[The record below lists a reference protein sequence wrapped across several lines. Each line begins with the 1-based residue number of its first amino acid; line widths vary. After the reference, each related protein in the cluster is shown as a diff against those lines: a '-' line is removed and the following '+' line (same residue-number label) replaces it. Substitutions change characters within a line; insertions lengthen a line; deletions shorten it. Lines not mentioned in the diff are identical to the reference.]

1 MLKKMSNNVQIIS
14 ISHLP
19 QIAAKATTHYFVE
32 KSGESETTVTQLNK
46 EERVTAIARML
57 SGSTLSDAAIQNAQ
71 ALLSEQ
77 S

>member
-1 MLKKMSNNVQIIS
+1 MSANVQIIS

-19 QIAAKATTHYFVE
+19 QIASKASTQYFVE
-32 KSGESETTVTQLNK
+32 KSGESETTVTKLTE

-57 SGSTLSDAAIQNAQ
+57 SGSTLSDAAIKNAQ
-71 ALLSEQ
+71 ALLSEE

>member
-1 MLKKMSNNVQIIS
+1 MSANVQIIS

-19 QIAAKATTHYFVE
+19 QIAAKASAHYFVE
-32 KSGESETTVTQLNK
+32 KSGESETTVTRLSE

-71 ALLSEQ
+71 ALLNEES
-77 S
+77 